1 MDFSLS
7 DDQRE
12 LRDLAARILGDAITD
27 ESLRDFADSDAA
39 YDEALWKTLA
49 EAGLLAMA
57 ISEDRGGLGLGMIEL
72 GLLLEEQGRTLAPLP
87 IVPTI
92 AMAAMTLDRD
102 GTDAQREWLPKVTG
116 GEAIL
121 AVALEEIG
129 GIDAAAPAL
138 KAEPDGNGWRLTG
151 TKIAVSYGAEAAAL
165 LVTAATPQGPA
176 LFLVDPRTSGVE
188 IEAQTSTSG
197 EPQARITFDAVQ
209 LGGDDV
215 IGSIEDGTR
224 IVRALVDRGQ
234 VALAQRQVGVAAEA
248 LRRTAEYSSG
258 RTQFGK
264 PLGSFQAVQQ
274 RAADGFIDIEAMR
287 STAMLAAWSL
297 DEGRAQSADI
307 ATAKYWAAIGG
318 HRVVH
323 TAQHLHGGMG
333 ADITY
338 PIHRYFLTATQIGA
352 ALGGSAPML
361 ARIGRE
367 VAAGATAPLA

>member
-12 LRDLAARILGDAITD
+12 LRDLAARILSDGVTD
-27 ESLRDFADSDAA
+27 ESLRAFADSDAA
-39 YDEALWKTLA
+39 YDEALWTTLA

-57 ISEDRGGLGLGMIEL
+57 ISEDNGGLGLGMVEL

-87 IVPTI
+87 IVSTI

-102 GTDAQREWLPKVTG
+102 GTSAQQEWLPKVIS
-116 GEAIL
+116 GESIL

-129 GIDAAAPAL
+129 GIDAASPAL
-138 KAEPDGNGWRLTG
+138 RAEQDGNGWRLTG
-151 TKIAVSYGAEAAAL
+151 TKIAVAYGAQASAL
-165 LVTAATPQGPA
+165 LVTAAIPQGPS
-176 LFLVDPRTSGVE
+176 LFLVDPQTPGVE
-188 IEAQTSTSG
+188 IEAQRSTSG
-197 EPQARITFDAVQ
+197 EPQAQITFNAVQ
-209 LGGDDV
+209 LGGDNV
-215 IGSIEDGTR
+215 VGSIEEGAR

-234 VALAQRQVGVAAEA
+234 VALAQQQVGVASEA

-258 RTQFGK
+258 RIQFGK

-287 STAMLAAWSL
+287 STSLLAAWSL
-297 DEGRAQSADI
+297 DQGRDQSADI

-338 PIHRYFLTATQIGA
+338 PIHRYFLTAAQIGA
-352 ALGGSAPML
+352 ALGGAAPML
-361 ARIGRE
+361 ARIGSE

>member
-12 LRDLAARILGDAITD
+12 LRDLAARILSNGVSD
-27 ESLRDFADSDAA
+27 EGLRAFAESDAA
-39 YDEALWKTLA
+39 YDAALWATLA
-49 EAGLLAMA
+49 DAGLLAMA
-57 ISEDRGGLGLGMIEL
+57 ISEANGGLGLGMVEL

-87 IVPTI
+87 LVSTI

-102 GTDAQREWLPKVTG
+102 GTNAQHEWLPKVVS

-129 GIDAAAPAL
+129 GIDAASPAL
-138 KAEPDGNGWRLTG
+138 RAEPDGNGWRLTG
-151 TKIAVSYGAEAAAL
+151 TKIAVAYGAQAAAL
-165 LVTAATPQGPA
+165 LVSAATPQGPA
-176 LFLVDPRTSGVE
+176 LFLVDPQTPGLH
-188 IEAQTSTSG
+188 IEAQRSTSG
-197 EPQARITFDAVQ
+197 EPQAQITFNAVQ

-215 IGSIEDGTR
+215 VGSIEEGTR

-234 VALAQRQVGVAAEA
+234 VALAQQQVGVASEA
-248 LRRTAEYSSG
+248 LRRTAEYSSD
-258 RTQFGK
+258 RIQFGK

-287 STAMLAAWSL
+287 STSLLAAWSL
-297 DEGRAQSADI
+297 DQGREQSADI

-338 PIHRYFLTATQIGA
+338 PIHRYFLTAAQIGT

>member
-27 ESLRDFADSDAA
+27 ESLRDFADGDAA

-57 ISEDRGGLGLGMIEL
+57 ISEDNGGLGLGMIEL

-92 AMAAMTLDRD
+92 AMAAMTLDRE
-102 GTDAQREWLPKVTG
+102 GTSAQREWLSKVTG

-151 TKIAVSYGAEAAAL
+151 TKIAVAYGAHAAAL

-176 LFLVDPRTSGVE
+176 LFLVDPQTSGVD
-188 IEAQTSTSG
+188 IEAQVSTSG
-197 EPQARITFDAVQ
+197 EPQARITFEAVQ

-234 VALAQRQVGVAAEA
+234 VALAQRQVGVASEA

-367 VAAGATAPLA
+367 VADGATAPLA